1 MGAPPPAVF
10 DLVWAARAV
19 VGCVSSLVSCYRAV
33 KIGPVLR
40 IHSRSRVE
48 NKHGSQSETSHR
60 TSGENGLASLRLQIE
75 GSWSVEE
82 FQSLL
87 LTLDDVYKRVATV
100 MTLGEL
106 LRQEQRQNENLQKEE
121 RYDRIDW
128 SLSEL
133 YGGTVYPYGK
143 EGFYVE
149 REPFSRVVAGVQPFV
164 SPLGVDAI
172 RLQSPGWLQIVGN
185 LNPLKVIADFI
196 SKWRTE
202 NTKRMQIKTTTDTE
216 RERFHTESALER
228 ERMLR
233 GFALE
238 LLRQLPEGQR
248 AHHAGR
254 LAEVAEYA
262 ITPATSALQRV
273 ASDARVLEAEVVNV
287 GRLLPQEPPPISSP
301 KPRQSAA

>member
-1 MGAPPPAVF
+1 M
-10 DLVWAARAV
+10 AA
-19 VGCVSSLVSCYRAV
+19 SPKL
-33 KIGPVLR
+33 PV
-40 IHSRSRVE
+40 E
-48 NKHGSQSETSHR
+48 P
-60 TSGENGLASLRLQIE
+60 SGENGLASLRLQIE

-106 LRQEQRQNENLQKEE
+106 LRQEQRQNGNLQKEKG
-121 RYDRIDW
+121 YDRVDW

-133 YGGTVYPYGK
+133 YGGTAYPYSK
-143 EGFYVE
+143 EGFYVQ
-149 REPFSRVVAGVQPFV
+149 REPFSRVIAGVQPFV

-172 RLQSPGWLQIVGN
+172 RFQSPGWLQIVGN

-202 NTKRMQIKTTTDTE
+202 NTKRMQIKTTSETE

-228 ERMLR
+228 DRMLR

-238 LLRQLPEGQR
+238 VLRQLPEGQR
-248 AHHAGR
+248 GHHAGR

-262 ITPATSALQRV
+262 ITPTTSTLHFGIEDADV
-273 ASDARVLEAEVVNV
+273 ACHPL
-287 GRLLPQEPPPISSP
+287 
-301 KPRQSAA
+301 